1 LILKLKQTPGL
12 YLIGFMGS
20 GKTTIGRLLAD
31 RLGWNFV
38 DVDDDIEAGAGRSI
52 PEIFDSV
59 GEPAFRAMEAA
70 AIAKRVRA
78 VACGMPT
85 VMSVGGGAAAQPGN
99 LELLDNNGVTIWLYT
114 PFDTVVERIGQ
125 DPGRPLTRDMKRFE
139 ELFHE
144 RHAIYER
151 AQFRI
156 ENLGADPA
164 EAVDAILNLPL
175 FR

>member
-1 LILKLKQTPGL
+1 
-12 YLIGFMGS
+12 MGS

-31 RLGWNFV
+31 RLGWSFV
-38 DVDDDIEAGAGRSI
+38 DVDEDIEAGEQRTVA
-52 PEIFDSV
+52 EIFDSL
-59 GEPAFRAMEAA
+59 GEPAFRAMESA

-99 LELLDNNGVTIWLYT
+99 LEFLENHGVTIWLYS

-125 DPGRPLTRDMKRFE
+125 DPRRPLTRDMKRFE
-139 ELFHE
+139 ELYRE
-144 RHAIYER
+144 RHSIYQR
-151 AQFRI
+151 AQFHI
-156 ENLGADPA
+156 ENLGSDPA
-164 EAVDAILNLPL
+164 EAVNAILNLPL